1 MLIADIDH
9 HEVILSKLWMNK
21 NEILLN
27 MRNDVIVFPD
37 QLNTSISIFSIFL
50 NSKHSSWSQSTSS
63 SSITQ
68 TKVSMMLKRLVREES
83 FSIRSIDA
91 ASFKTLLNRSKKNK
105 IEVFALFM
113 TNINREIAYN
123 TQNDLNALNVS
134 SIDETTQNLKDI
146 KAKLSSKYHEFL
158 DVFDRAQSNKLL
170 SHRFYDHKIEL
181 ISDST
186 FSRCRAYRMSFV
198 KLLKVKKYL
207 NENLSKEFITSSQ
220 ALYFSPVLFALK
232 ANEDLRFCVN
242 YRKLNV
248 IFKRNRYSL
257 SLIDEIIDKIVSCK
271 HLTRLNIISAFNK
284 LRMHFDSEN
293 YTTFITAL
301 EAYKYK
307 MLSFELTNE
316 SISFQQYM
324 NDVLWDFL
332 NDFCQV
338 YLDDILIYS
347 KTRKK
352 HRDHVKLV
360 LSRLREAELQ
370 IDIRKC
376 EFDVEETVFLEV
388 IVSELDLRMN
398 LSKVTVIVSWITST
412 NLKEIQSFVRFVNF
426 YRRFIKNFSKLV
438 KSFTQLTRKNT
449 PFVWNEACVQAFD
462 NLKKQ
467 VSSISV
473 LRHFDLKRQAILKT
487 DASNYVKDEILSQYD
502 DEKVLHPMIFY
513 SKSMILA
520 EINYHIY
527 DKKLLAII
535 RCFEHWRPE
544 LKCTELFIQMFID
557 HQTLKIFMKN
567 KQLSRQQ
574 ANYLNILSKFN
585 FQIIFRSGKMNTK
598 VDALTRMPLA
608 NASES
613 AQRLEDRF
621 QTILTPDRVDVLPI
635 EPKANLYQRVRM
647 INQTDELCSEYRQA
661 MNENK
666 LKFHITKL
674 KNCEIIDDVLFRKDL
689 LWISENMHTELLQ
702 EVHDQPSTSHPDNRR
717 IIDLVQRF
725 YYWSGHRATI
735 RRYIRNCHAC
745 QRSKAPRN
753 SINELHDSLSISQKR
768 WKDIAMNFIT
778 ELPLSEGY
786 NAICTIICR
795 LTKER
800 HYVPCHWGDDDI
812 SAEETIWI
820 MLWNVYRLHGL
831 LSSIVSNRDSQF
843 ISTMWKSLCKRLR
856 ITASLFTAYHPETDD
871 QSERVN
877 QDVERE
883 LRIYCNY
890 MQNDWVK
897 WISMVKFS
905 DNFNIF
911 SITSMIF
918 FYFNKE
924 FHSRMSFDS
933 DTTDYE
939 TTRERLEARKADDI
953 VIRMKELLNFGRQQ
967 LKKTKLIIEV
977 QVNKHRR
984 NVIYEVDD
992 WVWLSFRNVKTTRL
1006 CKDLKDKQLGLYQI
1020 TAKVGIFYHLRL
1032 PVSMKHLHP
1041 MFSPKLLRPYSED
1054 PLPEQHSESLRFITI
1069 EDDEHWEIDDILD
1082 FRRYRGRIQY
1092 KVKWTDL
1099 DRDDEWYYADKEE
1112 FDGSEKVLNEFHKL
1126 YSNKP
1131 R

>member
-1 MLIADIDH
+1 MCKLDEILSKENYFEKSFLIDAHLISQNRSFSLCSLIDSDSVIYMIIHSNLVDKVCEKLKIQSISLTKEKLIRDYDEKISKKIITHKILLNLIIESHKKLTVSMLIADIDH

-27 MRNDVIVFPD
+27 MRNDVIVFPN
-37 QLNTSISIFSIFL
+37 QLNTSISIFSISL

-63 SSITQ
+63 SSTTQ
-68 TKVSMMLKRLVREES
+68 TKTSMMLKRLVRKES
-83 FSIRSIDA
+83 FSIWSIDA
-91 ASFKTLLNRSKKNK
+91 ASFKTLLNHSKKNK

-123 TQNDLNALNVS
+123 TQNDLNALNIS
-134 SIDETTQNLKDI
+134 SIDETAQDLKDI
-146 KAKLSSKYHEFL
+146 KAKLPSKYHEFL
-158 DVFDRAQSNKLL
+158 DVFDRAQSNKLS

-186 FSRCRAYRMSFV
+186 PPRCRAYRMSSA

-220 ALYFSPVLFALK
+220 APYFFPVLFALK

-257 SLIDEIIDKIVSCK
+257 SLIDEIIDKIVGCK
-271 HLTRLNIISAFNK
+271 HLTR
-284 LRMHFDSEN
+284 
-293 YTTFITAL
+293 
-301 EAYKYK
+301 
-307 MLSFELTNE
+307 
-316 SISFQQYM
+316 
-324 NDVLWDFL
+324 
-332 NDFCQV
+332 
-338 YLDDILIYS
+338 
-347 KTRKK
+347 
-352 HRDHVKLV
+352 
-360 LSRLREAELQ
+360 
-370 IDIRKC
+370 
-376 EFDVEETVFLEV
+376 
-388 IVSELDLRMN
+388 
-398 LSKVTVIVSWITST
+398 
-412 NLKEIQSFVRFVNF
+412 
-426 YRRFIKNFSKLV
+426 
-438 KSFTQLTRKNT
+438 
-449 PFVWNEACVQAFD
+449 
-462 NLKKQ
+462 
-467 VSSISV
+467 
-473 LRHFDLKRQAILKT
+473 
-487 DASNYVKDEILSQYD
+487 
-502 DEKVLHPMIFY
+502 
-513 SKSMILA
+513 
-520 EINYHIY
+520 
-527 DKKLLAII
+527 
-535 RCFEHWRPE
+535 
-544 LKCTELFIQMFID
+544 
-557 HQTLKIFMKN
+557 
-567 KQLSRQQ
+567 
-574 ANYLNILSKFN
+574 LNILSKFN
-585 FQIIFRSGKMNTK
+585 FQIIFRSGKTNTK

-608 NASES
+608 NVSEP

-621 QTILTPDRVDVLPI
+621 QTILTSDRVDVLSI
-635 EPKANLYQRVRM
+635 EPEANLYQRVWM

-666 LKFHITKL
+666 LKFHTSKL
-674 KNCEIIDDVLFRKDL
+674 KDCEIIDGVLFRKGL

-702 EVHDQPSTSHPDNRR
+702 EVHDQSSISHPDNRR

-745 QRSKAPRN
+745 QRSKVSRN
-753 SINELHDSLSISQKR
+753 STNGLHHPLPISQER

-778 ELPLSEGY
+778 ELSLSEGY

-800 HYVPCHWGDDDI
+800 HYVSCHWEDDDI
-812 SAEETIWI
+812 SAEETVWI

-831 LSSIVSNRDSQF
+831 FSSIVSDRGSQF

-856 ITASLFTAYHPETDD
+856 ITASLFTVYHSKIDD

-890 MQNDWVK
+890 MQNDWAK
-897 WISMVKFS
+897 WIPMVKFS

-953 VIRMKELLNFGRQQ
+953 AIRMKELLNFGRQQ

-977 QVNKHRR
+977 QINKHRR

-1020 TAKVGIFYHLRL
+1020 TAKVSTFYHLRL
-1032 PVSMKHLHP
+1032 PVSMKHLHS

-1054 PLPEQHSESLRFITI
+1054 PLPEQHSESLRLITI
-1069 EDDEHWEIDDILD
+1069 EDDEHWKIDDILN

-1099 DRDDEWYYADKEE
+1099 DRNDEWYYADKGE
-1112 FDGSEKVLNEFHKL
+1112 FDDSEKVLNEFHKL

>member
-1 MLIADIDH
+1 LCKLDEILSKENYFEKSFLIDAHLISQNRSFSLCSLIDSDSVIYMIIHSNLVDKVCEKLKIQSISLTKEKLIRDYDEKISKKIITHKILLNLIIESHKKLTVSMLIADIDH

-27 MRNDVIVFPD
+27 MRNDVIVFPN
-37 QLNTSISIFSIFL
+37 QLNTSISIFSISL

-63 SSITQ
+63 SSTTQ
-68 TKVSMMLKRLVREES
+68 TKTSMMLKRLVRKES
-83 FSIRSIDA
+83 FSIWSIDA
-91 ASFKTLLNRSKKNK
+91 ASFKTLLNHSKKNK

-123 TQNDLNALNVS
+123 TQNDLNALNIS
-134 SIDETTQNLKDI
+134 SIDETAQDLKDI
-146 KAKLSSKYHEFL
+146 KAKLPSKYHEFL
-158 DVFDRAQSNKLL
+158 DVFDRAQSNKLS

-186 FSRCRAYRMSFV
+186 PPRCRAYRMSSA

-220 ALYFSPVLFALK
+220 APYFFPVLFALK

-257 SLIDEIIDKIVSCK
+257 SLIDEIIDKIVGCK
-271 HLTRLNIISAFNK
+271 HLTR
-284 LRMHFDSEN
+284 
-293 YTTFITAL
+293 
-301 EAYKYK
+301 
-307 MLSFELTNE
+307 
-316 SISFQQYM
+316 
-324 NDVLWDFL
+324 
-332 NDFCQV
+332 
-338 YLDDILIYS
+338 
-347 KTRKK
+347 
-352 HRDHVKLV
+352 
-360 LSRLREAELQ
+360 
-370 IDIRKC
+370 
-376 EFDVEETVFLEV
+376 
-388 IVSELDLRMN
+388 
-398 LSKVTVIVSWITST
+398 
-412 NLKEIQSFVRFVNF
+412 
-426 YRRFIKNFSKLV
+426 
-438 KSFTQLTRKNT
+438 
-449 PFVWNEACVQAFD
+449 
-462 NLKKQ
+462 
-467 VSSISV
+467 
-473 LRHFDLKRQAILKT
+473 
-487 DASNYVKDEILSQYD
+487 
-502 DEKVLHPMIFY
+502 
-513 SKSMILA
+513 
-520 EINYHIY
+520 
-527 DKKLLAII
+527 
-535 RCFEHWRPE
+535 
-544 LKCTELFIQMFID
+544 
-557 HQTLKIFMKN
+557 
-567 KQLSRQQ
+567 
-574 ANYLNILSKFN
+574 LNILSKFN
-585 FQIIFRSGKMNTK
+585 FQIIFRSGKTNTK

-608 NASES
+608 NVSEP

-621 QTILTPDRVDVLPI
+621 QTILTSDRVDVLSI
-635 EPKANLYQRVRM
+635 EPEANLYQRVWM

-666 LKFHITKL
+666 LKFHTSKL
-674 KNCEIIDDVLFRKDL
+674 KDCEIIDGVLFRKGL

-702 EVHDQPSTSHPDNRR
+702 EVHDQSSISHPDNRR

-745 QRSKAPRN
+745 QRSKVSRN
-753 SINELHDSLSISQKR
+753 STNGLHHPLPISQER

-778 ELPLSEGY
+778 ELSLSEGY

-800 HYVPCHWGDDDI
+800 HYVSCHWEDDDI
-812 SAEETIWI
+812 SAEETVWI

-831 LSSIVSNRDSQF
+831 FSSIVSDRGSQF

-856 ITASLFTAYHPETDD
+856 ITASLFTVYHSKIDD

-890 MQNDWVK
+890 MQNDWAK
-897 WISMVKFS
+897 WIPMVKFS

-953 VIRMKELLNFGRQQ
+953 AIRMKELLNFGRQQ

-977 QVNKHRR
+977 QINKHRR

-1020 TAKVGIFYHLRL
+1020 TAKVSTFYHLRL
-1032 PVSMKHLHP
+1032 PVSMKHLHS

-1054 PLPEQHSESLRFITI
+1054 PLPEQHSESLRLITI
-1069 EDDEHWEIDDILD
+1069 EDDEHWKIDDILN

-1099 DRDDEWYYADKEE
+1099 DRNDEWYYADKGE
-1112 FDGSEKVLNEFHKL
+1112 FDDSEKVLNEFHKL